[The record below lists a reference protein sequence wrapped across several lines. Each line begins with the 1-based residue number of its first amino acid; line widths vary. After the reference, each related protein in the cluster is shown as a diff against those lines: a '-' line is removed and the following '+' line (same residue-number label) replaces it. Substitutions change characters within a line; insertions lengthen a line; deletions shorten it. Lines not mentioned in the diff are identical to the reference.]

1 MSHND
6 LWISSAV
13 ISPTMSWRGNISQPC
28 STLFKAQYNMM
39 MNRNYMPNPKLK
51 TSYIKFKV
59 NDDSYLIRLFL
70 QLNENTYG
78 RIDVIISKKPIEETT
93 EGKLLKE
100 MGVDVDQ
107 GLLYEHHWRGRTI
120 KLFDHF
126 TESFLLNHKV
136 IELLAESSE
145 YICAFQPTDSNVR
158 WKQLPRKIR
167 DAEKIEAISS
177 KEGRNEYQ
185 TLGLS
190 MLLREGKEITR
201 ITLLV
206 LVFISYSAFGKKNW
220 KRKKKYLIFSFLF
233 GCSFINKFLKC
244 QLIFH

>member
-1 MSHND
+1 MDFIRSYLAYDVLAWKHVSRIFELLN
-6 LWISSAV
+6 
-13 ISPTMSWRGNISQPC
+13 SQPC

-39 MNRNYMPNPKLK
+39 MNRNYMPKPKLK

-100 MGVDVDQ
+100 MGVD
-107 GLLYEHHWRGRTI
+107 GRGRTI

-145 YICAFQPTDSNVR
+145 YICAFQPTDSN
-158 WKQLPRKIR
+158 
-167 DAEKIEAISS
+167 
-177 KEGRNEYQ
+177 G
-185 TLGLS
+185 
-190 MLLREGKEITR
+190 
-201 ITLLV
+201 
-206 LVFISYSAFGKKNW
+206 
-220 KRKKKYLIFSFLF
+220 
-233 GCSFINKFLKC
+233 
-244 QLIFH
+244 

>member
-1 MSHND
+1 MIPIHPELLVSDGRTRSVFTCKIN
-6 LWISSAV
+6 
-13 ISPTMSWRGNISQPC
+13 NIFQDYA
-28 STLFKAQYNMM
+28 TTY
-39 MNRNYMPNPKLK
+39 R

-100 MGVDVDQ
+100 MGVDGYRITYLFLDHAIAE
-107 GLLYEHHWRGRTI
+107 GTLNSLLTKRGRTI

-145 YICAFQPTDSNVR
+145 YICAFQPTDSN
-158 WKQLPRKIR
+158 
-167 DAEKIEAISS
+167 
-177 KEGRNEYQ
+177 G
-185 TLGLS
+185 
-190 MLLREGKEITR
+190 
-201 ITLLV
+201 
-206 LVFISYSAFGKKNW
+206 
-220 KRKKKYLIFSFLF
+220 
-233 GCSFINKFLKC
+233 
-244 QLIFH
+244 